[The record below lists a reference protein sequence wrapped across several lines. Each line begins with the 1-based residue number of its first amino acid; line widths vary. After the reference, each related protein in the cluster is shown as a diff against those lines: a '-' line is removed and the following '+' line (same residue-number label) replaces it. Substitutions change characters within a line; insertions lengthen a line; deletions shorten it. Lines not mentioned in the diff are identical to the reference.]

1 MREEDLI
8 YSLSNLD
15 PEIIENSD
23 PSNVSEHKVTPIRT
37 GMSKVA
43 VAAIAFASVLVLSGG
58 IAWAMNSDAIKDFF
72 FPNSEKEFNE
82 VYTEVGREYDLGDYK
97 MIFEGS
103 AYEKAVEQGYLNFSI
118 WDKEGNPIELD
129 PDMVER
135 SFTYEKMPASLL
147 TAKFIHAYKFK
158 LGEAEGYFV
167 ATYHNGIFSFSE
179 DNNLFIKFSRID
191 GGENGENFYEG
202 KDFQFLILNKEQL
215 EAFYNDIDALNEKE
229 LCTFTYDK
237 ESDRVIANF
246 DENSLL
252 PEVTDIINKYD
263 PCGVET
269 VSYPAQVIRV
279 DNVKLTI
286 GRTDMLMDFDVKDY
300 DLDDFVLRRE
310 DGTEIRFIKNEYVH
324 EDFHS
329 VTWQVENPKMS
340 NTGFG
345 SASSKH
351 SRRKY
356 GCNYGFILGA
366 NEKVTIEADGKIYE

>member
-103 AYEKAVEQGYLNFSI
+103 AYEKVVEQGYLNFSI

-147 TAKFIHAYKFK
+147 TDKFVHAYKFK

-286 GRTDMLMDFDVKDY
+286 GRTDMLMDFDVNDY

-345 SASSKH
+345 SAYSKTG
-351 SRRKY
+351 RRKY

>member
-8 YSLSNLD
+8 YSLSKLD

-147 TAKFIHAYKFK
+147 TAKFVHAYKFK

-167 ATYHNGIFSFSE
+167 ATYHNGIFSFPE

-269 VSYPAQVIRV
+269 VSYPA
-279 DNVKLTI
+279 
-286 GRTDMLMDFDVKDY
+286 
-300 DLDDFVLRRE
+300 
-310 DGTEIRFIKNEYVH
+310 
-324 EDFHS
+324 
-329 VTWQVENPKMS
+329 
-340 NTGFG
+340 
-345 SASSKH
+345 
-351 SRRKY
+351 
-356 GCNYGFILGA
+356 
-366 NEKVTIEADGKIYE
+366 